1 MLVQLK
7 DAMQTVDRFEELLA
21 AQGISIPANPSTGAD
36 MLPLWNILQQIRSGF
51 NGTPDELRDQY
62 AAGIAVHD
70 MAAKVLAAKT
80 HPDFGALL
88 PHLKMLTGGAVH
100 LTQEPPGNAD
110 VYNKLIEIYWACLLM
125 ANGVNVALD
134 HPTHSTGDNPDVIA
148 LEDSKPARAYAF
160 KTVRSPHTQNL
171 LEHLKKGVDQIER
184 SRASEGIVAFH
195 LTPRILKTDLWPANS
210 YYIDWQYP
218 ASAAVV
224 HLNKM
229 ISQIVIDNGQADVD
243 AIFAGKKAVGTV
255 LCLAIFPTVA
265 RNPVTGNPVV
275 MPIKVATLV
284 EMSRGR
290 HLSAALHREIWSAN
304 DAMQRNL

>member
-1 MLVQLK
+1 MLVKLK
-7 DAMQTVDRFEELLA
+7 DALRTVDQFEELLSEK
-21 AQGISIPANPSTGAD
+21 GISIPANPSTGAD
-36 MLPLWNILQQIRSGF
+36 MLPIWNILQQIRSGF
-51 NGTPDELRDQY
+51 RGIPDELQDQY

-70 MAAKVLAAKT
+70 MAAKVLAAKA
-80 HPDFGALL
+80 HADFDALL
-88 PHLKMLTGGAVH
+88 PHLQMLANGAVH

-148 LEDSKPARAYAF
+148 LENSSPARAYAF
-160 KTVRSPHTQNL
+160 KTVRSPHTQSL
-171 LEHLKKGVDQIER
+171 LEHLEKGVDQIER
-184 SRASEGIVAFH
+184 SKANEGIVALH
-195 LTPRILKTDLWPANS
+195 LTPRILKADLWPKNS

-224 HLNKM
+224 HLHKM
-229 ISQIVIDNGQADVD
+229 ISQIVMDNGQADVD

-284 EMSRGR
+284 EMSRSR
-290 HLSAALHREIWSAN
+290 PLSAAIYREIWAAN